1 MRKTPILLA
10 LCSLL
15 CTSPLYASFEH
26 TPVDPKGLA
35 MAGAMTAVTGNAF
48 GIFYNPAST
57 TPDGGT
63 EAGISCTVPYGDAEL
78 RNVAGGLCISRL
90 PFDRTGTLSAGMNR
104 YGKDGYREQTVVAG
118 YSRAVFPSIRAGVS
132 VSGMSLR
139 IRGINDEAA
148 TGINAGLQAELM
160 PGLILGISSMNIN
173 SPKIGESRVPLP
185 RTTLT
190 GISCRLASGSLL
202 TVNAVTDPDRTGRLS
217 AAGDFPVH
225 GNLHVMIGMAT
236 NPSVVSTGAEFRTG
250 ALRATLAVSR
260 DIDLGTTSSCGI
272 ELAL

>member
-26 TPVDPKGLA
+26 TPVDPRGLA

-48 GIFYNPAST
+48 GVFYNPAST
-57 TPDGGT
+57 TPDAGT
-63 EAGISCTVPYGDAEL
+63 EAGISYTVPYGDPDIGS
-78 RNVAGGLCISRL
+78 VTGGLCIPRL
-90 PFDRTGTLSAGMNR
+90 PFDRNGALSAGVR
-104 YGKDGYREQTVVAG
+104 SYGTTGYREQTVVAG
-118 YSRAVFPSIRAGVS
+118 YSRAVTPSIRAGIS

-139 IRGINDEAA
+139 MRGINDEAA
-148 TGINAGLQAELM
+148 TGINVGLQAELK
-160 PGLILGISSMNIN
+160 PGLIFGISSLNVN
-173 SPKIGESRVPLP
+173 SPTIGTAKTPLP
-185 RTTLT
+185 GTTLT
-190 GISCRLASGSLL
+190 GVSYRLATGSLL
-202 TVNAVTDPDRTGRLS
+202 TVNTVTEPDRTARLL
-217 AAGDFPVH
+217 AAGEFPVH

-236 NPSVVSTGAEFRTG
+236 NPSVISAGTEFRSG

-272 ELAL
+272 EFSL